1 MKTSHSLTTVLTSSQ
16 MHLINIAKSLLENS
30 GIKSYI
36 FDENL
41 TLTIG
46 TAFVEGYK
54 LKVNSSNIEKA
65 KSTLK
70 KLTNE
75 T

>member
-1 MKTSHSLTTVLTSSQ
+1 MELK
-16 MHLINIAKSLLENS
+16 
-30 GIKSYI
+30 
-36 FDENL
+36 DENL

-54 LKVNSSNIEKA
+54 LKVNSSNVEKA
-65 KSTLK
+65 KAILK